1 MSVVANV
8 AINVDSRDA
17 VSKLR
22 QVQSQASATEK
33 AFNGITAAAGK
44 LALALGGLQT
54 LRFVFAKTAELESQ
68 TKSLEV
74 LTGSAQKAGKIIKE
88 LQQLGAVTPFTS
100 TELIDAAKRLNAFG
114 VEADN
119 VVETTRRL
127 ADVSGATGAELQGL
141 VTAYGQVQAKGR
153 LQGEELL
160 QFQERGIALQTEL
173 RKMYGLSGEE
183 FQKALSKGRISA
195 EAVEVAIVRL
205 TNAGGKYANGAIA
218 QSDTLNGKFST
229 LTDGVEQLARTIGQ
243 VLSPA
248 IKNVLNQAIAAINQI
263 NNLIGS
269 GLAADFA
276 RRIQAVAQQLTFGAR
291 GAALEGTRSILQEI
305 QRAPQRKNIPGVQA
319 QLDAVNQVNAQLQ
332 RIGAQGL
339 PDNVINDI
347 MQQQSAIT
355 GLRKELQGYLQDLQK
370 AQKPQT
376 QQTPATPA
384 LLAGTEK
391 EKKPRRKSLDELL
404 GGDIKRT
411 LEERQALNELQTAQR
426 MGGAGTEQAK
436 RMVEFIG
443 KYRSIANEIL
453 AIDETIAVVRQK
465 ADIARA
471 NGVNVEEKLRD
482 LNAERRNLASD
493 LNVQLQ
499 TQYNQ
504 ATEAEIERLKL
515 VDELLSK
522 SQYELELARQKDP
535 LKRAELQ
542 IDQELKSDAIAKLNL
557 TEAQLKALRETLM
570 ATEKLKIETSQ
581 VDDIFAN
588 IANTTASAFGSA
600 IDAITDRTKSLGESL
615 GDIGSQIMK
624 TIAKML
630 IIYSIG
636 QALGALGGGN
646 KTGFFSTLAQGFG
659 YKPRANGGPVLS
671 GMPYLVGENGPELF
685 VPGRTGNIVRAD
697 QTEALMASRA
707 ALNSG
712 GSTSADVFTANREAM
727 SASASLSRERYV
739 ERVLTSGASATEIKY
754 SRVGSGDL
762 PFVTE
767 ADMLQATRLAAQ
779 EGARLGQQRTIAA
792 LRNNP
797 GTRRAVGV

>member
-22 QVQSQASATEK
+22 QVQSQASTTEK
-33 AFNGITAAAGK
+33 AFNGITAAVGK

-54 LRFVFAKTAELESQ
+54 LQFVFAKTAELESQ

-74 LTGSAQKAGKIIKE
+74 LTGSAEKAGKIIKD

-160 QFQERGIALQTEL
+160 QFQERGIALQKEL
-173 RKMYGLSGEE
+173 QKMYGLSGEE
-183 FQKALSKGRISA
+183 FQKALSKGRIGA

-243 VLSPA
+243 KLSPIIKTVLS
-248 IKNVLNQAIAAINQI
+248 QAIDAVNQI
-263 NNLIGS
+263 NILIGT
-269 GLAADFA
+269 GLSANFS
-276 RRIQAVAQQLTFGAR
+276 RRIQTVAQQLTFGAR

-305 QRAPQRKNIPGVQA
+305 QRAPQRKNIAGIQA

-339 PDNVINDI
+339 PDNVITDI

-370 AQKPQT
+370 AQQPKA
-376 QQTPATPA
+376 QQAPATPA
-384 LLAGTEK
+384 LLTGTEK
-391 EKKPRRKSLDELL
+391 EKKPRRKSLDELI
-404 GGDIKRT
+404 GGDIKRM
-411 LEERQALNELQTAQR
+411 LEARQALNELQTAQR
-426 MGGAGTEQAK
+426 MGGAGTDQAK

-443 KYRSIANEIL
+443 KYRSIANQIL
-453 AIDETIAVVRQK
+453 AINETIAKVEAQRNVLQS
-465 ADIARA
+465 
-471 NGVNVEEKLRD
+471 NGINVEEKLRD

-504 ATEAEIERLKL
+504 AAEAESERLKA

-522 SQYELELARQKDP
+522 SQYELDLARQKDP

-542 IDQELKSDAIAKLNL
+542 IDQQLKSDAITKLNL
-557 TEAQLKALRETLM
+557 TDEQLKRLREILM
-570 ATEKLKIETSQ
+570 TTEQIKNESSKNEEILDRTASS
-581 VDDIFAN
+581 V
-588 IANTTASAFGSA
+588 ASAFSSA
-600 IDAITDRTKSLGESL
+600 IDAVTDRTKTLGEAL
-615 GDIGSQIMK
+615 GGIGRQLLA
-624 TIAKML
+624 TIGNML
-630 IIYSIG
+630 IMYGIA
-636 QALGALGGGN
+636 QALGALGGGAN
-646 KTGFFSTLAQGFG
+646 NPQGIFSFLARGFG
-659 YKPRANGGPVLS
+659 FQGRAGGGAVS
-671 GMPYLVGENGPELF
+671 GRQPYLVGERGPELF
-685 VPGRTGNIVRAD
+685 VPGT
-697 QTEALMASRA
+697 
-707 ALNSG
+707 G
-712 GSTSADVFTANREAM
+712 GSVVPTSDLRSAM
-727 SASASLSRERYV
+727 GSAPGSNGAPVLNMSFETTSINGVEYVSREQLEAAMAATR
-739 ERVLTSGASATEIKY
+739 RQAARDGAQRGMTMTLDRLQQSPNARR
-754 SRVGSGDL
+754 RVG
-762 PFVTE
+762 
-767 ADMLQATRLAAQ
+767 
-779 EGARLGQQRTIAA
+779 I
-792 LRNNP
+792 
-797 GTRRAVGV
+797 

>member
-22 QVQSQASATEK
+22 QVQSQASTTEK
-33 AFNGITAAAGK
+33 AFNGITAAVGK

-54 LRFVFAKTAELESQ
+54 LQFVFAKTAELESQ

-74 LTGSAQKAGKIIKE
+74 LTGSAEKAGKIIKD

-100 TELIDAAKRLNAFG
+100 IELIDAAKRLNAFG

-160 QFQERGIALQTEL
+160 QFQERGIALQKEL
-173 RKMYGLSGEE
+173 QKMYGLSGEE
-183 FQKALSKGRISA
+183 FQKALSKGRIGA

-243 VLSPA
+243 KLSPIIKTVLS
-248 IKNVLNQAIAAINQI
+248 QAIDAVNQI
-263 NNLIGS
+263 NNLIGT
-269 GLAADFA
+269 GLSANFS
-276 RRIQAVAQQLTFGAR
+276 RRIQTVAQQLTFGAR

-305 QRAPQRKNIPGVQA
+305 QRAPQRKNIAGIQA

-339 PDNVINDI
+339 PDNVITDI

-370 AQKPQT
+370 AQQPKA
-376 QQTPATPA
+376 QQAPATPA
-384 LLAGTEK
+384 LLTGTEK
-391 EKKPRRKSLDELL
+391 EKKPRRKSLDELI
-404 GGDIKRT
+404 GGDIERM
-411 LEERQALNELQTAQR
+411 LEARQALNELQTAQR
-426 MGGAGTEQAK
+426 MGGAGTDQAK

-443 KYRSIANEIL
+443 KYRSIANQIL
-453 AIDETIAVVRQK
+453 AINETIAKVEAQRNVLQS
-465 ADIARA
+465 
-471 NGVNVEEKLRD
+471 NGINVEEKLRD

-504 ATEAEIERLKL
+504 AAEAEGERLKA

-522 SQYELELARQKDP
+522 SQYELDLARQKDP

-542 IDQELKSDAIAKLNL
+542 IDQQLKSDAITKLNL
-557 TEAQLKALRETLM
+557 TDEQLKRLREILM
-570 ATEKLKIETSQ
+570 TTEQIKNESSKNEEILDRTASS
-581 VDDIFAN
+581 V
-588 IANTTASAFGSA
+588 ASAFSSA
-600 IDAITDRTKSLGESL
+600 IDAVTDRTKTLGEAL
-615 GDIGSQIMK
+615 GGIGRQLLA
-624 TIAKML
+624 TIGNML
-630 IIYSIG
+630 IMYGIA
-636 QALGALGGGN
+636 QALGALGGGAN
-646 KTGFFSTLAQGFG
+646 NPQGIFSFLARGFG
-659 YKPRANGGPVLS
+659 FQGRAGGGAVS
-671 GMPYLVGENGPELF
+671 GRQPYLVGERGPELF
-685 VPGRTGNIVRAD
+685 VPGT
-697 QTEALMASRA
+697 
-707 ALNSG
+707 G
-712 GSTSADVFTANREAM
+712 GSVVPTSDLRSAM
-727 SASASLSRERYV
+727 GSAPGSSGAPVLNMSFETTSINGVEYVSREQLEAAMAATR
-739 ERVLTSGASATEIKY
+739 RQAARDGAQRGMTMTLDRLQQSPNARR
-754 SRVGSGDL
+754 RVG
-762 PFVTE
+762 
-767 ADMLQATRLAAQ
+767 
-779 EGARLGQQRTIAA
+779 I
-792 LRNNP
+792 
-797 GTRRAVGV
+797 

>member
-22 QVQSQASATEK
+22 QVEAQASTTEK
-33 AFNGITAAAGK
+33 AFNGITSAVGK

-54 LRFVFAKTAELESQ
+54 LQFVFAKTAELESQ

-74 LTGSAQKAGKIIKE
+74 LTGSVEKATKIIQE

-114 VEADN
+114 VEANN

-160 QFQERGIALQTEL
+160 QFQERGIALQQEL

-183 FQKALSKGRISA
+183 FQKALSKGRIGA

-243 VLSPA
+243 RLSPIIKTVLS
-248 IKNVLNQAIAAINQI
+248 QAIDAVNQI
-263 NNLIGS
+263 NTLIGA
-269 GLAADFA
+269 GLSANFS
-276 RRIQAVAQQLTFGAR
+276 RRIQGVAQQLTFGAR
-291 GAALEGTRSILQEI
+291 GAALENTRSILQEI
-305 QRAPQRKNIPGVQA
+305 QRAPQRKNIAGIQA

-339 PDNVINDI
+339 PDNVITDI
-347 MQQQSAIT
+347 MQQQSAISA
-355 GLRKELQGYLQDLQK
+355 LRKELQGYLQDLQK
-370 AQKPQT
+370 TQKPKT
-376 QQTPATPA
+376 QQTPATPE
-384 LLAGTEK
+384 LLAGTDK
-391 EKKPRRKSLDELL
+391 DKKPRRKSLDELI

-411 LEERQALNELQTAQR
+411 LEARQAFNELQTAQR
-426 MGGAGTEQAK
+426 MGGAGTDQAK

-443 KYRSIANEIL
+443 KYRSIANQIL
-453 AIDETIAVVRQK
+453 AINETIAKVEAQRNVLQ
-465 ADIARA
+465 A
-471 NGVNVEEKLRD
+471 NGINVEEKLRD
-482 LNAERRNLASD
+482 LSAERRNLASD

-504 ATEAEIERLKL
+504 AAEAEGERLKA

-522 SQYELELARQKDP
+522 SQYELDLARQKDP

-542 IDQELKSDAIAKLNL
+542 IDQQLKSDAITKLNL
-557 TEAQLKALRETLM
+557 TNEQLKRLREILM
-570 ATEKLKIETSQ
+570 TTEKIKTENNKNEQ
-581 VDDIFAN
+581 VLDN
-588 IANTTASAFGSA
+588 IASGVAGAFSSAL
-600 IDAITDRTKSLGESL
+600 DAVTERTKTLGEAL
-615 GDIGSQIMK
+615 GDIGKQLLA
-624 TIAKML
+624 TIGKML
-630 IIYSIG
+630 IMYSIG
-636 QALGALGGGN
+636 QALGALSGGDTKGVF
-646 KTGFFSTLAQGFG
+646 GFLAKGFG
-659 YKPRANGGPVLS
+659 FQPAKDGAYWPGGFQAFANGGLVTKPTM
-671 GMPYLVGENGPELF
+671 GLVGEGGENEYIIPASKMRGAMERYAAGVRGSAVIPDGRDTSNGDAMPITAA
-685 VPGRTGNIVRAD
+685 GGAIDVRYTVERINNVNYVTAD
-697 QTEALMASRA
+697 QFQAGMRQA
-707 ALNSG
+707 AIEGARRGEQQTLRRLQ
-712 GSTSADVFTANREAM
+712 GSTS
-727 SASASLSRERYV
+727 
-739 ERVLTSGASATEIKY
+739 
-754 SRVGSGDL
+754 
-762 PFVTE
+762 
-767 ADMLQATRLAAQ
+767 TRK
-779 EGARLGQQRTIAA
+779 RLGI
-792 LRNNP
+792 
-797 GTRRAVGV
+797 

>member
-33 AFNGITAAAGK
+33 AFSGITSAVGK
-44 LALALGGLQT
+44 LAIALGGLQT

-74 LTGSAQKAGKIIKE
+74 LTGSAEKAGKIIKE

-183 FQKALSKGRISA
+183 FQKALSKGRIGA

-218 QSDTLNGKFST
+218 QSDTLSGKFST
-229 LTDGVEQLARTIGQ
+229 LTDGVEQLARTVGQ

-248 IKNVLNQAIAAINQI
+248 IKGVLDQAIAAINQI

-269 GLAADFA
+269 GIAANFS

-305 QRAPQRKNIPGVQA
+305 QRAPQRKNIAGVQA

-332 RIGAQGL
+332 RISAQGL

-370 AQKPQT
+370 AQKPKAQA
-376 QQTPATPA
+376 TPATPA

-391 EKKPRRKSLDELL
+391 EKKPRRKSLDELI

-453 AIDETIAVVRQK
+453 AINETIAKVEAQRNVLQ
-465 ADIARA
+465 A
-471 NGVNVEEKLRD
+471 NGINVEEKLRD
-482 LNAERRNLASD
+482 LGAERRNLVSD

-504 ATEAEIERLKL
+504 ATEAETERLKAI
-515 VDELLSK
+515 DELLSK

-542 IDQELKSDAIAKLNL
+542 IDQQLKSDAITKLNL
-557 TEAQLKALRETLM
+557 TDEQLKRLREILM
-570 ATEKLKIETSQ
+570 TTEKIKNENNQNEAILDSMASG
-581 VDDIFAN
+581 VAN
-588 IANTTASAFGSA
+588 AFSSAL
-600 IDAITDRTKSLGESL
+600 DAVTDRTKSLGEAL
-615 GDIGSQIMK
+615 GDIGQQLLA
-624 TIAKML
+624 TIGKML
-630 IIYSIG
+630 IMYSIG
-636 QALGALGGGN
+636 QALGALSGGDTKGVF
-646 KTGFFSTLAQGFG
+646 GFLAKGFG
-659 YKPRANGGPVLS
+659 FQPAKDGAYWPGGFQAFANGGMVTKPTLGLIGEGGEPEFVIPQSKMRGAMQRYAAGARGSAVIPEGRDAGGAGAAPVAATA
-671 GMPYLVGENGPELF
+671 GA
-685 VPGRTGNIVRAD
+685 IDVRYTVERINSVDYVTAD
-697 QTEALMASRA
+697 QFQRGMAMAAQQGASQGERRALAQLRQ
-707 ALNSG
+707 N
-712 GSTSADVFTANREAM
+712 TSA
-727 SASASLSRERYV
+727 
-739 ERVLTSGASATEIKY
+739 
-754 SRVGSGDL
+754 
-762 PFVTE
+762 
-767 ADMLQATRLAAQ
+767 
-779 EGARLGQQRTIAA
+779 
-792 LRNNP
+792 
-797 GTRRAVGV
+797 RRSIGI

>member
-33 AFNGITAAAGK
+33 AFSGITAAVGK

-74 LTGSAQKAGKIIKE
+74 LTGSAERAGRIIKE

-114 VEADN
+114 VEAEN

-160 QFQERGIALQTEL
+160 QFQERGVALQEEL
-173 RKMYGLSGEE
+173 RKMYNLSGEE
-183 FQKALSKGRISA
+183 FQKALSKGRIGA

-205 TNAGGKYANGAIA
+205 TNVGGKYANGAIA
-218 QSDTLNGKFST
+218 QSDTLSGKFST

-248 IKNVLNQAIAAINQI
+248 IKNVLDQAIAAINQI

-269 GLAADFA
+269 GIAANFA

-305 QRAPQRKNIPGVQA
+305 QRAPQRKNIAGVQA

-332 RIGAQGL
+332 RISAQGL
-339 PDNVINDI
+339 PDNVITDI

-370 AQKPQT
+370 AQKPKAQA
-376 QQTPATPA
+376 TPATPA

-391 EKKPRRKSLDELL
+391 EKKPRRKSLDELI

-453 AIDETIAVVRQK
+453 AINETIAKVEAQRSVLQ
-465 ADIARA
+465 A
-471 NGVNVEEKLRD
+471 NGINVEEKLRD
-482 LNAERRNLASD
+482 LNAERRNLVSD

-504 ATEAEIERLKL
+504 ATEAETERLKL

-542 IDQELKSDAIAKLNL
+542 IDQQLKSDAVAKLNL
-557 TEAQLKALRETLM
+557 TEAQLKALRETLL
-570 ATEKLKIETSQ
+570 ATERLKIETTE
-581 VDDIFAN
+581 VDEIFTN
-588 IANTTASAFGSA
+588 LANTTANAFGNA
-600 IDAITDRTKSLGESL
+600 IDAITDSTKTLNESL
-615 GDIGSQIMK
+615 GDIGRQMLV
-624 TIAKML
+624 TISKML
-630 IIYSIG
+630 LMYGIAQG
-636 QALGALGGGN
+636 LGALGGGD
-646 KTGFFSTLAQGFG
+646 KTGFFSTLAGAFGF
-659 YKPRANGGPVLS
+659 KPRANGGPVAAGS
-671 GMPYLVGENGPELF
+671 PYIVGERGPELF
-685 VPGRTGNIVRAD
+685 VPGRSGTIVPNDKMGGNSV
-697 QTEALMASRA
+697 Q
-707 ALNSG
+707 
-712 GSTSADVFTANREAM
+712 
-727 SASASLSRERYV
+727 
-739 ERVLTSGASATEIKY
+739 
-754 SRVGSGDL
+754 VGSINISVENTGDTL
-762 PFVTE
+762 SP
-767 ADMLQATRLAAQ
+767 QAQKQIAGQVRGIVLAT
-779 EGARLGQQRTIAA
+779 LVDQQRGGGV
-792 LRNNP
+792 LR
-797 GTRRAVGV
+797 

>member
-17 VSKLR
+17 VNKLR

-33 AFNGITAAAGK
+33 AFSGITAAVGK

-74 LTGSAQKAGKIIKE
+74 LTGSAEKAGKIIKE

-160 QFQERGIALQTEL
+160 QFQERGIALQEEL
-173 RKMYGLSGEE
+173 RRMYGLSGEE
-183 FQKALSKGRISA
+183 FQKALSKGRIGA

-218 QSDTLNGKFST
+218 QSDTLSGKFST

-248 IKNVLNQAIAAINQI
+248 IKNVLDQAIAAINQI

-269 GLAADFA
+269 GIAANFA

-305 QRAPQRKNIPGVQA
+305 QRAPQRKNIAGVQA

-370 AQKPQT
+370 AQKPQA

-391 EKKPRRKSLDELL
+391 EKKPRRKSLDELI

-411 LEERQALNELQTAQR
+411 LEERQAVNELQTAQR

-436 RMVEFIG
+436 RMVEFIS

-453 AIDETIAVVRQK
+453 AINETIAKVEAQRNVLQ
-465 ADIARA
+465 A
-471 NGVNVEEKLRD
+471 NGINAEEKLRD
-482 LNAERRNLASD
+482 LNAERRNLAFD

-504 ATEAEIERLKL
+504 ATEAETERLIAVDKL
-515 VDELLSK
+515 ISGA
-522 SQYELELARQKDP
+522 QTELELARQKDP

-542 IDQELKSDAIAKLNL
+542 IEQQLRSDAVTKLNL
-557 TEAQLKALRETLM
+557 TDEQLKRLREILTTTAMLNIENNKNEEILQNMANAFSGAFANALDAATQGTKNFGQALSDIGRQLM
-570 ATEKLKIETSQ
+570 AT
-581 VDDIFAN
+581 
-588 IANTTASAFGSA
+588 
-600 IDAITDRTKSLGESL
+600 
-615 GDIGSQIMK
+615 IGQ
-624 TIAKML
+624 ML
-630 IIYSIG
+630 IMYGIA
-636 QALGALGGGN
+636 QALGALSGGDTKGVF
-646 KTGFFSTLAQGFG
+646 GFLAAGFG
-659 YKPRANGGPVLS
+659 FKGRAVGGPVT
-671 GMPYLVGENGPELF
+671 GKQPYIVGERGPELF
-685 VPGRTGNIVRAD
+685 VPGTGGSVVPTND
-697 QTEALMASRA
+697 LRA
-707 ALNSG
+707 AMAAAPGSSNAPVLNMSFET
-712 GSTSADVFTANREAM
+712 STINGVEYVSRDQLEAAM
-727 SASASLSRERYV
+727 AATRRQAA
-739 ERVLTSGASATEIKY
+739 RDGAQRGMTMTLDRLQQSPNTRR
-754 SRVGSGDL
+754 RVG
-762 PFVTE
+762 F
-767 ADMLQATRLAAQ
+767 
-779 EGARLGQQRTIAA
+779 
-792 LRNNP
+792 
-797 GTRRAVGV
+797 